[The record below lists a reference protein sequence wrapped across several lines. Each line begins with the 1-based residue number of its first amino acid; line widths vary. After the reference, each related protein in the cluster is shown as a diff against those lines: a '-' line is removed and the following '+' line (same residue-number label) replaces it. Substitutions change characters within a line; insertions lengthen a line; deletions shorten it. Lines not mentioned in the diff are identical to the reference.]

1 MNDAT
6 QNRRSGNDLRWRA
19 EEFLLKSPSAIKKM
33 PARDLRDLK
42 DLVEELRIH
51 QVELE
56 MRQEE
61 LQRSLQK
68 LGDVR
73 DRYQDLYDFA
83 PVGYFALSSKGSI
96 LEANLTASTLLGIS
110 RSDLVGKP
118 LSHFIAE
125 EDQDI
130 FYLHLN
136 ELLGKDEKR
145 SCELRF
151 KKKEGNELPVLWSA
165 EVIDLDGEDCLLST
179 VMDISALKRAEK
191 ERLEKLF
198 E

>member
-56 MRQEE
+56 TRQEE
-61 LQRSLQK
+61 LERSLQK

-83 PVGYFALSSKGSI
+83 PVGYFALCSKGSI

-110 RSDLVGKP
+110 RSCGKTLVP
-118 LSHFIAE
+118 
-125 EDQDI
+125 
-130 FYLHLN
+130 FYCRGRP
-136 ELLGKDEKR
+136 EYLLF
-145 SCELRF
+145 RF
-151 KKKEGNELPVLWSA
+151 E
-165 EVIDLDGEDCLLST
+165 
-179 VMDISALKRAEK
+179 
-191 ERLEKLF
+191 
-198 E
+198 